1 MKEKI
6 KVVNAD
12 EVSDDKEDW
21 GEIIALNLEKENYSK
36 FYENLK
42 YISNKGVVLSLSE
55 INKLLSFVYNKN
67 IKVTDTIYNYVC
79 DKNILLDSVSYYY
92 MIMSYLQ
99 FKSFNLA
106 FEFFFQASMLGVP
119 QNLSVIIAMYKE
131 INNLE
136 NDEDRVKFTAILEES
151 VKKYYPNEIGE

>member
-1 MKEKI
+1 LKEKI

>member
-1 MKEKI
+1 
-6 KVVNAD
+6 VNAD